1 MYKLSSKLSRSMY
14 KYVLTYILRV
24 GVCIRDISM
33 RVLAEQNER
42 GEHESKVIQ
51 YVEIFR

>member
-24 GVCIRDISM
+24 GVCIRDVSM
-33 RVLAEQNER
+33 HVLAERNEQ
-42 GEHESKVIQ
+42 GEHESKV
-51 YVEIFR
+51 V